1 MAAYLSAFRAGNDIE
16 RTWSHNEQM
25 EDAAAWLGQLPDELA
40 AHRRL
45 LQRLLDWCE
54 GDQDVRWLT
63 VGCSLE
69 RGNAD
74 RLSDLDVAMGVREEH
89 FVEALGRVRQAL
101 GHLGELVE
109 SYDYLL
115 PLSFA
120 LRRFFAQYR
129 DGTQV
134 DLTVGF
140 APVVNLS
147 RVVVLYDPEG
157 AVRVAGDEALDA
169 KPDEVRV
176 WACQAWEALA
186 NVGKYVRRS
195 SYWEA
200 VDRLH
205 EARANFFRLW
215 ALAERVPQARYGI
228 TALIDAGAGLPPGID
243 KSGPGTNVGEVL
255 TATRYLAEMLI
266 GLQHL
271 LNSDERYEL
280 PDEFG
285 AWVAADLA
293 QARYWDP

>member
-1 MAAYLSAFRAGNDIE
+1 MRASNAVE
-16 RTWSHNEQM
+16 STRSHNEQM
-25 EDAAAWLGQLPDELA
+25 EDAATWLGQLPNELA
-40 AHRRL
+40 SQRRL

-54 GDQDVRWLT
+54 GDEDVRWLT

-74 RLSDLDVAMGVREEH
+74 RLSDLDVAIGVREEH
-89 FVEALGRVRQAL
+89 FVEALARVRQAL

-109 SYDYLL
+109 AYDHLM
-115 PLSFA
+115 PLSFP
-120 LRRFFAQYR
+120 LRRFFAQYQDR
-129 DGTQV
+129 TQV

-140 APVVNLS
+140 APVVNLP
-147 RVVVLYDPEG
+147 RAVVLYDPEG
-157 AVRVAGDEALDA
+157 AVRVASDEALDA

-176 WACQAWEALA
+176 WACQAWEALT

-200 VDRLH
+200 ADQLH
-205 EARANFFRLW
+205 EARSNLFRLW
-215 ALAERVPQARYGI
+215 ALAERVPEARYGI

-243 KSGPGTNVGEVL
+243 KSGPGASVGEVL
-255 TATRYLAEMLI
+255 TAARYLAGMLI

-271 LNSDERYEL
+271 LSSDERYEL
-280 PDEFG
+280 PHEFG

-293 QARYWDP
+293 QALY